1 MLSRSRLLKII
12 SDLHLY
18 QGVFFSSADD
28 QIAQMRKDIKL
39 DLVQAPSNNGRPG
52 ALTAFRVS
60 FAADKPQIAQQV
72 NTQLASLFIDENI
85 RASQQQSQ
93 QTTNFLDSQLTAAA
107 AALGAQE
114 KKMREYE
121 SLHVGEL
128 PDQLQSN
135 LQILSGAQA
144 NLQAAVDAR
153 DKALQQQAYLNSL
166 ATQYD
171 AMGVTETTGATP
183 QTTAQQL
190 EMMRAE
196 LASLEAKYTPDH
208 PDVKKLKDTIAKM
221 EQMQKDT
228 QDTKSGDAA
237 DDVEKASPAQIQA
250 MTPVMQIQ
258 SQLKANKLEIQSR
271 EAQIAR
277 LEAKVN
283 QYQARLNA
291 TPGRQ
296 QELSDIMRNYDES
309 KKNYDQLLGKTMAS
323 TLATSLNQQQQG
335 DQFRII
341 DPPSMPDKSS
351 FPDRFKFSL
360 AGLGAGLA
368 LAFVFGVGME
378 FVDDRIRSETDLIEA
393 STLPVL
399 AEIPPLPTDREIA
412 AQRWKPWIA
421 VAAAILV
428 AIIIPTGIWY
438 AYFWG

>member
-1 MLSRSRLLKII
+1 
-12 SDLHLY
+12 
-18 QGVFFSSADD
+18 
-28 QIAQMRKDIKL
+28 
-39 DLVQAPSNNGRPG
+39 
-52 ALTAFRVS
+52 
-60 FAADKPQIAQQV
+60 
-72 NTQLASLFIDENI
+72 
-85 RASQQQSQ
+85 
-93 QTTNFLDSQLTAAA
+93 
-107 AALGAQE
+107 
-114 KKMREYE
+114 
-121 SLHVGEL
+121 
-128 PDQLQSN
+128 
-135 LQILSGAQA
+135 
-144 NLQAAVDAR
+144 
-153 DKALQQQAYLNSL
+153 LQQQAYLNSL

-171 AMGVTETTGATP
+171 AMGVNENTAATP

-228 QDTKSGDAA
+228 QDTKSGENAE
-237 DDVEKASPAQIQA
+237 DVEKSSPAQVQA

-271 EAQIAR
+271 EAQIAK

-283 QYQARLNA
+283 EYQARLNA

-323 TLATSLNQQQQG
+323 SLATSLNRQQQG

-341 DPPSMPDKSS
+341 DPPSLPAKSS

-378 FVDDRIRSETDLIEA
+378 FVDDRIRSETDLIDA

-412 AQRWKPWIA
+412 AQRWKPYFA